1 MPDDVLTRPE
11 LIRLDEAAR
20 QRVSDQIKAK
30 GGFCECCGSADFR
43 VGHALHLGY
52 LFLNEDNDAYMV
64 GLVCRNPDCA
74 KPRTGIVLHED
85 EFVSRDEGSGAT
97 D

>member
-52 LFLNEDNDAYMV
+52 LFLNEDSDAYMV

-85 EFVSRDEGSGAT
+85 EFVSRDEGSAT
-97 D
+97 TE